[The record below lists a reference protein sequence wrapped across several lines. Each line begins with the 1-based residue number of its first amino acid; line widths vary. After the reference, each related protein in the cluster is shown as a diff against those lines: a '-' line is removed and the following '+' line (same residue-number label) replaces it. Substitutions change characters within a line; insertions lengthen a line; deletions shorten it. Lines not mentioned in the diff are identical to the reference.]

1 MLQSLPLDIKVGK
14 SILRIKEFISHYRI
28 DGVYVSFSGG
38 KDSSVLL
45 DVVCKF
51 CVLYGYKKVYVAFSD
66 TGLEF
71 PELKQFVGNYV
82 KYLSLKYKIDV
93 ILDVEDYLFKKEK
106 NDSLETMDDMEFL
119 GTLKSF
125 RSELD

>member
-1 MLQSLPLDIKVGK
+1 MNNNELKMLQSLPLDIKVGK

-82 KYLSLKYKIDV
+82 KY
-93 ILDVEDYLFKKEK
+93 
-106 NDSLETMDDMEFL
+106 
-119 GTLKSF
+119 
-125 RSELD
+125 